1 MDNCAWTTICR
12 FGKSGRWPLEENAWN
27 NQCWKGKKNAMF
39 MKWWDRKKK
48 RKTPL
53 TVPHLK
59 NTIVCCFIIYI
70 FSFLQSH
77 FGSQQAR
84 FFSFSFYKA
93 MAQTKTIF
101 EMAFFFVISSA
112 RFVFFFKHSPLWL
125 SFSENISKRTNH
137 LSVSFFEMLSRLK
150 SLSFSETSR
159 PFWGG
164 LG

>member
-101 EMAFFFVISSA
+101 EMAFFFCYFFCQVCVFLQAFPSLIVLL
-112 RFVFFFKHSPLWL
+112 RKHFETNKPLVCFFFWNAVQTQIPL
-125 SFSENISKRTNH
+125 
-137 LSVSFFEMLSRLK
+137 V
-150 SLSFSETSR
+150 
-159 PFWGG
+159 
-164 LG
+164 LGN